1 MKYLFFTVCAIF
13 LMLLPVSGQNL
24 FDEEHS
30 RQFASFLFNTRQFNQ
45 AAIEYERILLYT
57 QDDSVKFE
65 LLRSYRLSGQKAFA
79 LKRLNTLYPAS
90 SPMNLPIQIEAQK
103 ILSENNQ
110 KILSGE
116 YAFSETEFLGMSLAF
131 EAFHQQ
137 KWKGKSPAFFTQPE
151 NTQNAAT
158 LAFYQQLNQFN
169 RERWKNPWI
178 AGGLSAIVPG
188 AGRVYAGDWKNALV
202 SVMFVGINSYQS
214 IRGFRKNGI
223 QSSSGWIFGTIA
235 AGFYIGN
242 IYGSAW
248 TAKRKNQQKY
258 DRYKKT
264 IGDIYY
270 GYMP

>member
-1 MKYLFFTVCAIF
+1 
-13 LMLLPVSGQNL
+13 MLSSANGQNL
-24 FDEEHS
+24 FDAAHS
-30 RQFASFLFNTRQFNQ
+30 RQFASFLFNTRQFDQ
-45 AAIEYERILLYT
+45 AAIEYERILFYD
-57 QDDSVKFE
+57 QDDSIKFE
-65 LLRSYRLSGQKAFA
+65 LLRSYRLAGQKTFA
-79 LKRLNTLYPAS
+79 LQRLHELYVPS
-90 SPMNLPIQIEAQK
+90 STMSPPIQIEAQK
-103 ILSENNQ
+103 ILRENDQ
-110 KILSGE
+110 KIHSGE
-116 YAFSETEFLGMSLAF
+116 YTFAKSEFLSMSLAF
-131 EAFHQQ
+131 ETFNQQ
-137 KWKGKSPAFFTQPE
+137 KWKRKPASLYSIPE
-151 NTQNAAT
+151 NTQNAAA
-158 LAFYQQLNQFN
+158 LAFYQQLNQFS
-169 RERWKNPWI
+169 EEQWKNPWI
-178 AGGLSAIVPG
+178 AGGLSAIIPG

>member
-1 MKYLFFTVCAIF
+1 MKFLFLLSFAWI
-13 LMLLPVSGQNL
+13 LMLLPVKGQNL
-24 FDEEHS
+24 FDAAHS
-30 RQFASFLFNTRQFNQ
+30 KQFASFLFNTRQFNQ

-57 QDDSVKFE
+57 PDDSVKFE

-79 LKRLNTLYPAS
+79 LQRLNALYPAS
-90 SPMNLPIQIEAQK
+90 SPMSLPIQIEAQK
-103 ILSENNQ
+103 ILSENDQ
-110 KILSGE
+110 GILSGE
-116 YAFSETEFLGMSLAF
+116 YAFSESEFLGMSLAF
-131 EAFHQQ
+131 EAFHRQ
-137 KWKGKSPAFFTQPE
+137 KWKGKSNAIYNQPE
-151 NTQNAAT
+151 NTQNATA
-158 LAFYQQLNQFN
+158 LAFYQQLNQFSQ
-169 RERWKNPWI
+169 ERWKNPWI
-178 AGGLSAIVPG
+178 AGGLSAILPG

-264 IGDIYY
+264 IGDMYY